1 MKQNEATVSQNLG
14 ISNLRLSYVIPARMS
29 IKNLPTLEVSFH
41 KALLDYTQEGEN
53 NNSCAKSIREN
64 NFQQLS
70 PTDKEASMNKGWYE
84 KKCQD
89 QQRKQKSFMF
99 YCLITLVCIGKF

>member
-1 MKQNEATVSQNLG
+1 
-14 ISNLRLSYVIPARMS
+14 MS
-29 IKNLPTLEVSFH
+29 VKNLPTLEASFH

-70 PTDKEASMNKGWYE
+70 PADKEASMNTVWYE

-89 QQRKQKSFMF
+89 QQRKQKNFMF
-99 YCLITLVCIGKF
+99 YSLTTLVGIEKFWVSSSTEKVASK